1 MFSQVLAA
9 EDMTWRCAARLA
21 TRTPGGVSQSERS
34 RFLAWVI
41 KNNGRVVSKGLGKI
55 LHGDRDVDSV
65 TAGADLC
72 DSACL
77 KKVLHYISAITDGRE
92 SPDDWPTMATLTAP
106 SGDDVMATGARDD
119 TVKSKVTKITKVG
132 LDRMLR
138 RAKTKDLAF
147 FENDIEWNENIGYDS
162 HTVLCSFICRRHL
175 VFENKYKYTS
185 TSFVVM
191 SDLQWRVRVARM
203 YVRRVAA
210 KVTGCV

>member
-1 MFSQVLAA
+1 MLSQALAA
-9 EDMTWRCAARLA
+9 EDRTWRCAARLA
-21 TRTPGGVSQSERS
+21 TRTLVGPGGVSHAAKSERS

-41 KNNGRVVSKGLGKI
+41 ETVEPRGLLVSKGLGKI
-55 LHGDRDVDSV
+55 LIHGDRDVDSV

-132 LDRMLR
+132 LDRKLR

-162 HTVLCSFICRRHL
+162 HTVLCSFI
-175 VFENKYKYTS
+175 
-185 TSFVVM
+185 
-191 SDLQWRVRVARM
+191 
-203 YVRRVAA
+203 
-210 KVTGCV
+210 